1 MIKGQNKFPYLLL
14 IPSMIIMIGLVIV
27 PIIVT
32 FFFSLERYKL
42 TEPNNRAFVGIEN
55 YIEVL
60 QSEGFRYSLVNT
72 LFIVIVVIIISLIC
86 SITVALILNKKVK
99 LNGVLTAIAILPW
112 ALSPIVNGIVWR
124 FIFYPGFGFM
134 NKFLVYFGVISE
146 PITYTINRFM
156 LMFII
161 ALIVSWRII
170 PFCAIIF
177 LSNMQSILEPLYISS
192 KIDGANK
199 VQTFFKI
206 TLPLL
211 IPSFIVVITNITI
224 SAMNVFDEVIALS
237 GYSDLGQTLLV
248 YNYVNTFKFL
258 NFGLG
263 SAITYIIMLISGI
276 AGYFYIKNIYN
287 PIGVRR

>member
-1 MIKGQNKFPYLLL
+1 M
-14 IPSMIIMIGLVIV
+14 
-27 PIIVT
+27 
-32 FFFSLERYKL
+32 
-42 TEPNNRAFVGIEN
+42 
-55 YIEVL
+55 

-72 LFIVIVVIIISLIC
+72 LFVVIVVIIISLIC
-86 SITVALILNKKVK
+86 SIAVALILNKKVR

-112 ALSPIVNGIVWR
+112 ALPPIVNGIVWR

-134 NKFLVYFGVISE
+134 NKMLFYFGIIDE

-177 LSNMQSILEPLYISS
+177 LSNMQSIPENLYISARM
-192 KIDGANK
+192 DGANK
-199 VQTFFKI
+199 VQAFFKI

-211 IPSFIVVITNITI
+211 IPSFIVVMTNITI
-224 SAMNVFDEVIALS
+224 SAINVFDEVIALS
-237 GYSDLGQTLLV
+237 GYSDIGQTLLV

-276 AGYFYIKNIYN
+276 AGYFYVKNIYK

>member
-1 MIKGQNKFPYLLL
+1 MIQRQKRFPYLLL
-14 IPSMIIMIGLVIV
+14 IPSMIIMIGLVVV
-27 PIIVT
+27 PIIST
-32 FFFSLERYKL
+32 FFLSLENYKL
-42 TEPNNRAFVGIEN
+42 TEPQNKSFVGFEN

-60 QSEGFRYSLVNT
+60 KSTDFRYALVNT
-72 LFIVIVVIIISLIC
+72 LFVVIIVIIISLVC
-86 SITVALILNKKVK
+86 SLGVALILNKKVRI
-99 LNGVLTAIAILPW
+99 NGVLTAIAILPW
-112 ALSPIVNGIVWR
+112 ALPPIVNGIVWR

-134 NKFLVYFGVISE
+134 NKLLFYFGLINE
-146 PITYTINRFM
+146 PIPYTINRFM

-161 ALIVSWRII
+161 AIIVSWRVI

-177 LSNMQSILEPLYISS
+177 LSNMQSIPENLYISS

-199 VQTFFKI
+199 FQIFFKV

-211 IPSFIVVITNITI
+211 IPSFVIVITNITI
-224 SAMNVFDEVIALS
+224 SAINVFDEVIALS
-237 GYSDLGQTLLV
+237 GYSDVGQTLLV

-287 PIGVRR
+287 PMGVRK

>member
-14 IPSMIIMIGLVIV
+14 IPSMIIMIGLVIL
-27 PIIVT
+27 PIILT

-124 FIFYPGFGFM
+124 FIFYPGFRFM

>member
-1 MIKGQNKFPYLLL
+1 MIQRQKKFPYLLL

-27 PIIVT
+27 PIVAT
-32 FFFSLERYKL
+32 FFLSLERYKL
-42 TEPNNRAFVGIEN
+42 TEPQNKSFVGMKN

-72 LFIVIVVIIISLIC
+72 LFVVIVVIIISLIC
-86 SITVALILNKKVK
+86 SIAVALILNKKVR

-112 ALSPIVNGIVWR
+112 ALPPIVNGIVWR

-134 NKFLVYFGVISE
+134 NKMLFYFGIIDE

-177 LSNMQSILEPLYISS
+177 LSNMRSIPENLYISARM
-192 KIDGANK
+192 DGANK
-199 VQTFFKI
+199 VQAFFKI

-211 IPSFIVVITNITI
+211 IPSFIVVMTNITI
-224 SAMNVFDEVIALS
+224 SAINVFDEVIALS
-237 GYSDLGQTLLV
+237 GYSDIGQTLLV

-276 AGYFYIKNIYN
+276 AGYFYVKNIYK

>member
-134 NKFLVYFGVISE
+134 NKFLVYFGVISK

-211 IPSFIVVITNITI
+211 IPSFIVVI
-224 SAMNVFDEVIALS
+224 
-237 GYSDLGQTLLV
+237 
-248 YNYVNTFKFL
+248 
-258 NFGLG
+258 
-263 SAITYIIMLISGI
+263 AI
-276 AGYFYIKNIYN
+276 
-287 PIGVRR
+287 

>member
-1 MIKGQNKFPYLLL
+1 MIQRQKRFPYLLL
-14 IPSMIIMIGLVIV
+14 IPSMIIMIGLVVV
-27 PIIVT
+27 PIIST
-32 FFFSLERYKL
+32 FFLSLENYKL
-42 TEPNNRAFVGIEN
+42 TEPKNKSFVGFEN

-60 QSEGFRYSLVNT
+60 KSAEFRYALINT
-72 LFIVIVVIIISLIC
+72 LFVVFIVIIISLVC
-86 SITVALILNKKVK
+86 SLGVALILNKKVRI
-99 LNGVLTAIAILPW
+99 NGVLTAIAILPW
-112 ALSPIVNGIVWR
+112 ALPPIVNGIVWR

-134 NKFLVYFGVISE
+134 NKLLFYFGLINE
-146 PITYTINRFM
+146 PIPYTVNRFM

-161 ALIVSWRII
+161 AIIVSWRVI

-177 LSNMQSILEPLYISS
+177 LSNMQSIPENLYISS

-199 VQTFFKI
+199 FQIFFKV

-211 IPSFIVVITNITI
+211 IPSFVIVITNITI
-224 SAMNVFDEVIALS
+224 SAINVFDEVIALS
-237 GYSDLGQTLLV
+237 GYSDVGQTLLV

-287 PIGVRR
+287 PMGVRR

>member
-134 NKFLVYFGVISE
+134 NKFLVYFGVISK

>member
-124 FIFYPGFGFM
+124 FIFYPGFRFM

>member
-134 NKFLVYFGVISE
+134 NKFLVYFGVISK

-211 IPSFIVVITNITI
+211 IPSFIVVIANITI

>member
-1 MIKGQNKFPYLLL
+1 MIQRQKRFPYLLL
-14 IPSMIIMIGLVIV
+14 IPSMIIMIGLVVV
-27 PIIVT
+27 PIIST
-32 FFFSLERYKL
+32 FFLSLENYKL
-42 TEPNNRAFVGIEN
+42 TEPQNKSFVGFEN

-60 QSEGFRYSLVNT
+60 KSTQFRYALVNT
-72 LFIVIVVIIISLIC
+72 LFVVIIVIIISLVC
-86 SITVALILNKKVK
+86 SLGVALILNKKVRI
-99 LNGVLTAIAILPW
+99 NGVLTAIAILPW
-112 ALSPIVNGIVWR
+112 ALPPIVNGIVWR

-134 NKFLVYFGVISE
+134 NKLLFYFGLINE
-146 PITYTINRFM
+146 PIPYTINRFM

-161 ALIVSWRII
+161 AIIVSWRVI

-177 LSNMQSILEPLYISS
+177 LSNMQSIPENLYMSS

-199 VQTFFKI
+199 FQIFFKV

-211 IPSFIVVITNITI
+211 IPSFVIVITNITI
-224 SAMNVFDEVIALS
+224 SAINVFDEVIALS
-237 GYSDLGQTLLV
+237 GYSDVGQTLLV

-287 PIGVRR
+287 PMGVRK

>member
-27 PIIVT
+27 PIILT

-124 FIFYPGFGFM
+124 FIFYPGFRFM

>member
-170 PFCAIIF
+170 PFCAVIF

-211 IPSFIVVITNITI
+211 IPSFIVVIANITI

>member
-1 MIKGQNKFPYLLL
+1 MIQRQKRFPYLLL
-14 IPSMIIMIGLVIV
+14 IPSMIIMIGLVVV
-27 PIIVT
+27 PIIST
-32 FFFSLERYKL
+32 FFLSLENYKL
-42 TEPNNRAFVGIEN
+42 TEPENKSFVGLEN

-60 QSEGFRYSLVNT
+60 KSADFRYALINT
-72 LFIVIVVIIISLIC
+72 LFVVFIVIIISLVC
-86 SITVALILNKKVK
+86 SLGVALILNKKVRI
-99 LNGVLTAIAILPW
+99 NGILTAIAILPW
-112 ALSPIVNGIVWR
+112 ALPPIVNGIVWR

-134 NKFLVYFGVISE
+134 NKLLFHFGLINE
-146 PITYTINRFM
+146 PIPYTVNRFM

-161 ALIVSWRII
+161 AIIVSWRVI

-177 LSNMQSILEPLYISS
+177 LSNMQSIPENLYISS

-199 VQTFFKI
+199 FQIFFKV

-211 IPSFIVVITNITI
+211 IPSFVIVITNITI
-224 SAMNVFDEVIALS
+224 SAINVFDEVIALS
-237 GYSDLGQTLLV
+237 GYSDVGQTLLV

-287 PIGVRR
+287 PMGVRR

>member
-1 MIKGQNKFPYLLL
+1 MTQRQKKFPYLLL
-14 IPSMIIMIGLVIV
+14 IPSMVIMIGLVIV
-27 PIIVT
+27 PIVVT
-32 FFFSLERYKL
+32 FFLSLEKYKL
-42 TEPNNRAFVGIEN
+42 TEPENRAFVGIKN
-55 YIEVL
+55 YIEVI
-60 QSEGFRYSLVNT
+60 QSKGFQYSLVNT
-72 LFIVIVVIIISLIC
+72 LFIVIVVIIISLVC
-86 SITVALILNKKVK
+86 SLAVALILNKKVR
-99 LNGVLTAIAILPW
+99 LNGFLTAVAILPW
-112 ALSPIVNGIVWR
+112 ALPPIVNGIVWR
-124 FIFYPGFGFM
+124 FIFHPGFGLM
-134 NKFLVYFGVISE
+134 NKILFYFGVIDE
-146 PITYTINRFM
+146 PIAYTINRFM

-177 LSNMQSILEPLYISS
+177 LSNMQSIPENLYISS

-211 IPSFIVVITNITI
+211 KPSFIVVITNITI
-224 SAMNVFDEVIALS
+224 SAINVFDEVIALS
-237 GYSDLGQTLLV
+237 GYSDIGQTLLV

-276 AGYFYIKNIYN
+276 VGYFYVKNINN
-287 PIGVRR
+287 PVGVRK